1 MKIRT
6 LKFHRARNYDYW
18 LISEYSEKFPINK
31 TEAKKKKKVGTNEER
46 QTFLKMELISSFIK
60 FQIMK

>member
-18 LISEYSEKFPINK
+18 LISEYSEKFPRNK
-31 TEAKKKKKVGTNEER
+31 TEAKKKKKSRDKRRKTD
-46 QTFLKMELISSFIK
+46 FY
-60 FQIMK
+60 FQPLCHIYGIFNN